1 MLRFHRHR
9 WLPLPIAVGLV
20 ACGRPPAAML
30 DHAYAQPPIPAVPAP
45 QPAPLREAE
54 VSRYLQVMREA
65 AQRVQHPTPAERRL
79 LARADAITAAA
90 NRGHIA
96 AGANDAEV
104 LARALAFRT
113 QMDLQVARTHHLD
126 AARYLALSE
135 RIEDESGELYCDQHS
150 PVPDPVLKRHV
161 AEVEQLAGIVRNP
174 GPAAAPPVPP
184 VCAHE

>member
-1 MLRFHRHR
+1 MLRLHRHR
-9 WLPLPIAVGLV
+9 WLPLPVALGLV
-20 ACGRPPAAML
+20 ACGRQPAAMP
-30 DHAYAQPPIPAVPAP
+30 DDAYAQPPIPAVPTP

-54 VSRYLQVMREA
+54 ISRYLQVMREA
-65 AQRVQHPTPAERRL
+65 AQRVEHPGPAERQM

-96 AGANDAEV
+96 AGASDADV

-113 QMDLQVARTHHLD
+113 QTDLQVARTHHLD
-126 AARYLALSE
+126 PAYYLALSE
-135 RIEDESGELYCDQHS
+135 RIEDESGELYCDPHS

-174 GPAAAPPVPP
+174 GPAAAPPAPP
-184 VCAHE
+184 VCVHE